1 MTTPRTFQDVKQVMD
16 AIAQDLGKIDSAD
29 EFYPTILRH
38 IPANDIAN
46 YLATNDV
53 AYAIVMASAK
63 IQKEKK

>member
-1 MTTPRTFQDVKQVMD
+1 MTTPRSFQDVKHVLD
-16 AIAQDLGKIDSAD
+16 EIAIALGKIDSAD

-53 AYAIVMASAK
+53 AYAVVMASAK
-63 IQKEKK
+63 NQREKK